1 MAPQAGERF
10 GEDRGKVM
18 ERYLKKKKN
27 YKERVLSVSFN
38 VRP

>member
-18 ERYLKKKKN
+18 ERYIKKKN

>member
-18 ERYLKKKKN
+18 ERYKKKKN